1 MTAIVLII
9 LMASI
14 VSAGVGPWFLLARLG
29 RLERRLDLVE
39 RGVSVL
45 LVECLEPSDDDDPD
59 GGIPADEDRAS
70 NVIKL
75 GARAA

>member
-1 MTAIVLII
+1 MTEFVLAILFG
-9 LMASI
+9 SI
-14 VSAGVGPWFLLARLG
+14 VSAGVGPWFLFARLG

-39 RGVSVL
+39 HGIAM

-59 GGIPADEDRAS
+59 GGIPADDDRPG
-70 NVIKL
+70 NVVKL